1 MKPLCDQAALLFPS
15 MVSPGSLALTLLEVA
30 SCHLL
35 VPLEQNA
42 ITLPLLSLDGME
54 RRLRIVS
61 DLTCLTPGSNLLPP
75 MEHKLSDAWVTSF
88 KGSPVQALPNLSTFI
103 RAVSGMII
111 TTFSPCLV
119 LRSWI

>member
-42 ITLPLLSLDGME
+42 ITLPLLSLDGFSLIT
-54 RRLRIVS
+54 RPAGDPDFYTWIQSPFLGV
-61 DLTCLTPGSNLLPP
+61 DGKNL
-75 MEHKLSDAWVTSF
+75 
-88 KGSPVQALPNLSTFI
+88 
-103 RAVSGMII
+103 
-111 TTFSPCLV
+111 
-119 LRSWI
+119 

>member
-1 MKPLCDQAALLFPS
+1 
-15 MVSPGSLALTLLEVA
+15 MVNPGSLALTLLEVA

-35 VPLEQNA
+35 VSLEQNA
-42 ITLPLLSLDGME
+42 ITLSLLSLDGME

-61 DLTCLTPGSNLLPP
+61 DLTCLTPGSNLLPL
-75 MEHKLSDAWVTSF
+75 MEHKLSDAWVASF
-88 KGSPVQALPNLSTFI
+88 KGSAVQASPNLIMFI

-111 TTFSPCLV
+111 TTFLPCLV

>member
-1 MKPLCDQAALLFPS
+1 
-15 MVSPGSLALTLLEVA
+15 MVNPGSLALTLLEVA

-54 RRLRIVS
+54 QRLRIVS

-75 MEHKLSDAWVTSF
+75 MEHKLSDVASF
-88 KGSPVQALPNLSTFI
+88 KGLPVQALPNLSTFI

-111 TTFSPCLV
+111 TTFSPCSV
-119 LRSWI
+119 LHSWI